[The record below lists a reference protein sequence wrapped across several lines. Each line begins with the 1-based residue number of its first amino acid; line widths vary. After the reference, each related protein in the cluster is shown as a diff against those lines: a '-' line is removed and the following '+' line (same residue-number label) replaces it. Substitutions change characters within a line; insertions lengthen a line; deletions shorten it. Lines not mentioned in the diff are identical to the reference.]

1 MYDVVTF
8 YAAESMSKGN
18 APKERARLLVKA
30 LLEYETNQGDRITNL
45 GVNWAEDGGANLLV
59 SATKQALFHLL
70 KDIPEFKPTAKT
82 RDDQVRK
89 NIGESLT
96 KHLNQFLGILDDHRT
111 DQQKGVGD
119 WTFTLRLW
127 QRVELKNAEENIL
140 RNLVELDKL
149 WDAKRSPQSAA
160 AGTTT
165 NITANIANNTIIENV
180 ENLEI
185 KNITQDCG
193 DRSHPITSRVTSSV
207 KENVRLR
214 GFASILAVPV
224 WEGREVLLGE
234 LQQKLWE
241 GLRVLV
247 ITGQGGMGKSSL
259 ATKLME
265 ALGIDIQAQKLQDNC
280 VYDGVIYFKVQQ
292 GTSFDEGAGQLLRD
306 LGDDQKQDLLKPE
319 EKINQIISY
328 LAALRWL
335 VVLDN
340 LEAILLPARDE
351 NAGRSVSPEWGQLLN
366 GLVYRNHQSQ
376 LLITSREMPVDLGE
390 LRGRKY
396 SFNRKLMQEY
406 PLEGVEKDAAVRI
419 LRDYGLQDSEE
430 DLEWIAERVKG
441 HPLILDILGNNYADQ
456 PGYLRK
462 HPTLVTDEATPVLQ
476 EQLIRLD
483 EAGRELLRRMCVLR
497 VPIEKQGLTFLRLYT
512 DDLEKDYRFW
522 LAAEMEEPAELTPEE
537 VGETE
542 ELVKKLVA
550 SSLVRWGYDKQK
562 QEPVYDLHQVI
573 ADFLQQEYA
582 TEMPELLD
590 RVYKFYCTGK
600 SIANPKIL
608 ADLQPIL
615 EAQHFAFQL
624 GSYGEA
630 YNLLSGNLRKHLY
643 TWGHWTLMK
652 ELYEK
657 ILPHLTDTNDR
668 AYSLREVGIIHRDS
682 GNWNEAESYFS
693 DALALSEEEDNKSGT
708 ATALGML
715 GGIARN
721 RGNWDEAESLFNQS
735 LELRTEL
742 GDRSGMATTR
752 GQLGEIARNRGNWD
766 EAESLFNQSLEVETE
781 LGDRSGMA
789 STWEHLGYIA
799 NLRGNWDEAKRLYT
813 ESLNVRTE
821 LGDRSGMASSWGVLG
836 DIARNRGNWDEAESL
851 YNKSLQLRTELG
863 DRSGMAAIWG
873 CLGGIASNRGNWDEA
888 ETLYNKCLEVETE
901 LGDRSGMATS
911 WGQLGYIANLRG
923 NWDEAES
930 LYNQC
935 LEVETELGDRS
946 GIAATW
952 GVLGDV
958 ERMRCN
964 FEAAE
969 NYKRQSFQLRQELG
983 DRSGMAMSLCA
994 WGEIKHLRKDFE
1006 AAEDL
1011 YLRSLEIRKT
1021 LGDKSGVAIVQGCL
1035 GANKVSQN
1043 KLDEAEELLIE
1054 ALVRM
1059 ESLGMSFE
1067 IAEAQYAFARLERKR
1082 GNPALAQHHYTTAVD
1097 IFTRLGAAKELE
1109 RIQQEWHTE
1118 VDNAH

>member
-1 MYDVVTF
+1 
-8 YAAESMSKGN
+8 
-18 APKERARLLVKA
+18 
-30 LLEYETNQGDRITNL
+30 
-45 GVNWAEDGGANLLV
+45 
-59 SATKQALFHLL
+59 
-70 KDIPEFKPTAKT
+70 
-82 RDDQVRK
+82 
-89 NIGESLT
+89 
-96 KHLNQFLGILDDHRT
+96 
-111 DQQKGVGD
+111 
-119 WTFTLRLW
+119 
-127 QRVELKNAEENIL
+127 
-140 RNLVELDKL
+140 
-149 WDAKRSPQSAA
+149 
-160 AGTTT
+160 
-165 NITANIANNTIIENV
+165 
-180 ENLEI
+180 
-185 KNITQDCG
+185 
-193 DRSHPITSRVTSSV
+193 
-207 KENVRLR
+207 
-214 GFASILAVPV
+214 
-224 WEGREVLLGE
+224 
-234 LQQKLWE
+234 
-241 GLRVLV
+241 
-247 ITGQGGMGKSSL
+247 
-259 ATKLME
+259 ME

-376 LLITSREMPVDLGE
+376 ILITSREMPVDLGE

-497 VPIEKQGLTFLRLYT
+497 VPIEVQGLTFLRLYE
-512 DDLEKDYRFW
+512 DDEKDFSRFW
-522 LAAEMEEPAELTPEE
+522 LAAEMEEPAELTTEE
-537 VGETE
+537 IGETE

-550 SSLVRWGYDKQK
+550 SSLVRRGYDSQK

-600 SIANPKIL
+600 SIANPKTL

-630 YNLLSGNLRKHLY
+630 YNLLSGNLREHLY

-668 AYSLREVGIIHRDS
+668 AYSLREVGIIHRNS

-715 GGIARN
+715 GDIASNRGNWDEAESLYNQCLEIETELGDRSGMAISWGVLGDIARN
-721 RGNWDEAESLFNQS
+721 RGNWDEAESLYNQS
-735 LELRTEL
+735 LKL
-742 GDRSGMATTR
+742 S
-752 GQLGEIARNRGNWD
+752 
-766 EAESLFNQSLEVETE
+766 TE

-789 STWEHLGYIA
+789 SSWGSLGYIA
-799 NLRGNWDEAKRLYT
+799 NVRGNWDEAETLYNKCL
-813 ESLNVRTE
+813 EMMTE

-851 YNKSLQLRTELG
+851 YNQSLELRTELG
-863 DRSGMAAIWG
+863 DRSGLAQSIG
-873 CLGGIASNRGNWDEA
+873 SLGEVELGRGNLDQA
-888 ETLYNKCLEVETE
+888 EKFLT
-901 LGDRSGMATS
+901 
-911 WGQLGYIANLRG
+911 
-923 NWDEAES
+923 
-930 LYNQC
+930 
-935 LEVETELGDRS
+935 
-946 GIAATW
+946 
-952 GVLGDV
+952 
-958 ERMRCN
+958 
-964 FEAAE
+964 
-969 NYKRQSFQLRQELG
+969 
-983 DRSGMAMSLCA
+983 
-994 WGEIKHLRKDFE
+994 
-1006 AAEDL
+1006 
-1011 YLRSLEIRKT
+1011 
-1021 LGDKSGVAIVQGCL
+1021 
-1035 GANKVSQN
+1035 
-1043 KLDEAEELLIE
+1043 E
-1054 ALVRM
+1054 ALADM
-1059 ESLGMSFE
+1059 EKLGMTWHIGETSYDL
-1067 IAEAQYAFARLERKR
+1067 AQLWQKR

-1097 IFTRLGAAKELE
+1097 IFTRLGAAKDLE